1 MRHFSLLLL
10 TLFACN
16 GLVHCQIVKE
26 TAALAY
32 EKFMSNRAVSYTYQA
47 EISDNTQGSS
57 SSIVDVTVFNRR
69 KIPSNVPNNAIPIEE
84 MFMHLIFG
92 KANASAP
99 QGYTSKES
107 YPVLYETPV
116 VTIRILSVRFN
127 ATDLLKEGFIQ
138 QLDYSLQ
145 RWNDFGYDLYSYKIE
160 WSYLINL
167 IEFTPSNPTTYTV
180 NIEEGVVK
188 SVVQDSL
195 QKELKPAEASFRSLG
210 FALGPIT
217 SYYPTMAMQVNT
229 AVRPDVLIDVTFD
242 PSLMYVSRWFAMD
255 YRTNRSVSW
264 RIHNLVPASQPYED
278 NASRWILAI
287 ILVLVIVMII
297 ALAVAL
303 CCVYRRSK
311 KGSAS
316 NDAIP
321 RTDRTLA
328 SAGPAPRG
336 NTALHV

>member
-1 MRHFSLLLL
+1 MRHFFLLLL
-10 TLFACN
+10 TLFACA
-16 GLVHCQIVKE
+16 GLVHCKIVE
-26 TAALAY
+26 AAALAY

-69 KIPSNVPNNAIPIEE
+69 KIRPNVPNNAIPIEE

-92 KANASAP
+92 NATASAP
-99 QGYTSKES
+99 QGYTSKEG
-107 YPVLYETPV
+107 YPVLYEDTSSPV
-116 VTIRILSVRFN
+116 VTIAISSVRFN
-127 ATDLLKEGFIQ
+127 ATDLVKEGFIQ

-160 WSYLINL
+160 WAYGINL
-167 IEFTPSNPTTYTV
+167 IDFTNSTIQTYTV

-188 SVVQDSL
+188 SIVQDSL
-195 QKELKPAEASFRSLG
+195 QKELKAAEVRDLDFR
-210 FALGPIT
+210 LGPLT

-229 AVRPDVLIDVTFD
+229 AVYPDAFIGVTFD
-242 PSLMYVSRWFAMD
+242 PSLMYVSGWYAMD
-255 YRTNRSVSW
+255 YRTQQLVSW
-264 RIHNLVPASQPYED
+264 RIHTLVPASQPYED

-316 NDAIP
+316 NDVIP

-328 SAGPAPRG
+328 SAGQAPRG